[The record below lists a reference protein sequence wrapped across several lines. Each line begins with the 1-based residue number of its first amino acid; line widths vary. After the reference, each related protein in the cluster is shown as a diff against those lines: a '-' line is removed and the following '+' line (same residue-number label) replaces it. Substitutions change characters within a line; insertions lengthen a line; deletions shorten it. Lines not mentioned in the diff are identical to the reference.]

1 MVDLSAPQPRLA
13 PALFP
18 NRSLLRNQSRPVAI
32 VDDTF
37 YVSLYAFLWDALS
50 TPPQSLPKPRTLGS
64 PKPIPTSYVLS
75 EDITLHKVSSLYAR
89 SDGLVLTNAQL
100 SSKPPCSPT
109 KRRRV
114 LNRNLSRSTRHR
126 HCARSDCCINTFS
139 RPLTSFD
146 DLPWISA
153 LSIEP
158 DTTNPWDIAD
168 LSLLG
173 TSEEE
178 SSGPGPVRRRK
189 TSLRSNPLAQPT
201 SKDEED
207 QWTIPI
213 PFLRLHDLAD
223 PTPQTPPPKRRFTP
237 SDVVFHD
244 LLPVLP
250 SEVIEQPLRRTDV
263 GMSP

>member
-18 NRSLLRNQSRPVAI
+18 NRSLPRNQSRPLAI

-37 YVSLYAFLWDALS
+37 Y
-50 TPPQSLPKPRTLGS
+50 SLPKPRTIAS
-64 PKPIPTSYVLS
+64 PKPILTPYVLP
-75 EDITLHKVSSLYAR
+75 EDSGLHK
-89 SDGLVLTNAQL
+89 L

-109 KRRRV
+109 KRRRA
-114 LNRNLSRSTRHR
+114 LNRNLPRSTRHR

-158 DTTNPWDIAD
+158 DSANPWDIAD
-168 LSLLG
+168 LSLLD
-173 TSEEE
+173 TSEKE

-189 TSLRSNPLAQPT
+189 TSLRSNPLAQPR
-201 SKDEED
+201 SKEEED
-207 QWTIPI
+207 SWSVPL
-213 PFLRLHDLAD
+213 PFIRMYDFAD
-223 PTPQTPPPKRRFTP
+223 PAPRTPPPKRRFSP

-244 LLPVLP
+244 LHPVLP
-250 SEVIEQPLRRTDV
+250 SEATEQPSRPTHV
-263 GMSP
+263 GASP